1 MYAVIMLNDDYN
13 SMEFVIYVLQS
24 VFKTMRMQKIMLT
37 IHNEGKGIC
46 GVFTLDIAE
55 TKANQV
61 VEFARINQHPL
72 ECKVQKQAIS
82 EELEISIQNAF
93 EMAKVKKHEFLT
105 LEHLMLELCKDN
117 EIVALFNFYK
127 IDVKK
132 IKSDLELFIE
142 KKLKD
147 IVIKDETRPM
157 PSAAFERVLKR
168 AAQHVQSSGKRE
180 VKALN
185 ILVAMYSER
194 DSFAVFF
201 LEKQKYD

>member
-1 MYAVIMLNDDYN
+1 M
-13 SMEFVIYVLQS
+13 
-24 VFKTMRMQKIMLT
+24 
-37 IHNEGKGIC
+37 
-46 GVFTLDIAE
+46 
-55 TKANQV
+55 
-61 VEFARINQHPL
+61 
-72 ECKVQKQAIS
+72 IS

-117 EIVALFNFYK
+117 EIIALFNFYK
-127 IDVKK
+127 IDAKK
-132 IKSDLELFIE
+132 IKSDLEQFIE

-147 IVIKDETRPM
+147 IVITDETRPM

-201 LEKQKYD
+201 LEKQNMTRLNVVSYISHSKDSQSEKKKSSLNDIKKMQ